1 MLSDNRTHLFEG
13 QDVNSPDSTN
23 AESLASGPTLIS
35 GAVRWAGSDEGVSHA
50 IISIYTLSPAG
61 LVGRAQADDTGHY
74 RIESGLHWAGGHDL
88 FVVVLDARGTLLQLT
103 RNGPVWL
110 TGPSTRLDIPVTV
123 RRRPQPPTSP
133 PAPGPAAPRRTS
145 LPPTG
150 GIPPYGPVSISRRI
164 A

>member
-1 MLSDNRTHLFEG
+1 MLSNKRTHLFENP
-13 QDVNSPDSTN
+13 DVNPPASPD
-23 AESLASGPTLIS
+23 ADALANGPTLIT

-50 IISIYTLSPAG
+50 IVSIYTLSPAG

-74 RIESGLHWAGGHDL
+74 QIESGLPWAGGHDL

-110 TGPSTRLDIPVTV
+110 TGPSTKLDIPVTV
-123 RRRPQPPTSP
+123 RRRPQPPTSSTDSSI
-133 PAPGPAAPRRTS
+133 PRRTPS
-145 LPPTG
+145 TG
-150 GIPPYGPVSISRRI
+150 TL

>member
-1 MLSDNRTHLFEG
+1 MNTSL
-13 QDVNSPDSTN
+13 SPD
-23 AESLASGPTLIS
+23 AESLASGPTVIS
-35 GAVRWAGSDEGVSHA
+35 GAVRWAGSDEGVGHA
-50 IISIYTLSPAG
+50 IVSIYTLSPAG

-110 TGPSTRLDIPVTV
+110 TGPATKLDIPVTV
-123 RRRPQPPTSP
+123 RRRPQSPT
-133 PAPGPAAPRRTS
+133 APSGPGSPRRI
-145 LPPTG
+145 LPGAG
-150 GIPPYGPVSISRRI
+150 GGAHGPVSFSCNPRLT